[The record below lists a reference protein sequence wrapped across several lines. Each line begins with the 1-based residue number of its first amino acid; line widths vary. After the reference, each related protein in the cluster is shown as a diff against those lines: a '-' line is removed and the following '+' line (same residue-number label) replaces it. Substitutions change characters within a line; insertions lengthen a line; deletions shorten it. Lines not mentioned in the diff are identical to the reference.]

1 MGLVRW
7 WWWHL
12 LAGAEKPPKSQAA
25 MKLEGAPSFS
35 PSIGKK
41 KNGMDSI
48 EGAQVVNAKL
58 REEIEL
64 TEEGSLG
71 TARTSFCLELWG
83 EGSKMALYSCHS
95 TGEEVPY
102 RQARGGQHLPNKT
115 PDHTARHDASAQ
127 HH

>member
-7 WWWHL
+7 WWNL
-12 LAGAEKPPKSQAA
+12 PAGAEKPPKSQAA
-25 MKLEGAPSFS
+25 MKQEGAPSFS
-35 PSIGKK
+35 PSIGKKK

-71 TARTSFCLELWG
+71 TTRTSFCLELWEKQQNG
-83 EGSKMALYSCHS
+83 TLFLSFHSQSAL
-95 TGEEVPY
+95 
-102 RQARGGQHLPNKT
+102 LPV
-115 PDHTARHDASAQ
+115 
-127 HH
+127 